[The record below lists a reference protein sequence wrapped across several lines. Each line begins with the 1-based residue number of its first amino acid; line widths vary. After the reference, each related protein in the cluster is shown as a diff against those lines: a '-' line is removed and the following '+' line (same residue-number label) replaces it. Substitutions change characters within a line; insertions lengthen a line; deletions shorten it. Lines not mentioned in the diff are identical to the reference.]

1 MITVRKFKIWHSRT
15 TLLSVDCL
23 LPGSNSACN
32 ISQGPW
38 RVSSTGTGKIHV
50 RSSRCW
56 GPSVH
61 CSGAEYQKA
70 TDQKTAEDEAC
81 SFGHLKLSP
90 VTRYDFPLLSATS
103 EPLCKNYFHLL
114 PITIVPIRA
123 LIIYILLKQLWPG
136 ISSPPLSW
144 INAHKRQSHIC
155 PCHHYLV
162 SARLGHPCVHT
173 SWDFLQN
180 SDPNPNPRT
189 RIQMQRSKMQ
199 GFVLSWKI
207 HMLVQVLLSQ
217 LVMSVNGSYLELLL
231 VK

>member
-1 MITVRKFKIWHSRT
+1 MITVRKFYIWHSRT

-70 TDQKTAEDEAC
+70 TDKMTAEDEAC

-90 VTRYDFPLLSATS
+90 VTKYDFPLLPFPNLYA
-103 EPLCKNYFHLL
+103 K
-114 PITIVPIRA
+114 
-123 LIIYILLKQLWPG
+123 IIF
-136 ISSPPLSW
+136 ISFPSPPSPSEL
-144 INAHKRQSHIC
+144 
-155 PCHHYLV
+155 PFY
-162 SARLGHPCVHT
+162 T
-173 SWDFLQN
+173 SC
-180 SDPNPNPRT
+180 SD
-189 RIQMQRSKMQ
+189 SCDQ
-199 GFVLSWKI
+199 GFPA
-207 HMLVQVLLSQ
+207 
-217 LVMSVNGSYLELLL
+217 LLL
-231 VK
+231 VELMLTNVKATFALVIIILSARVLVMLPIRRVYTQARNFYETLIQIQIREPGSKSKSWRRIQI